1 MINTLTIKKR
11 DPRVLVTPSEIIGM
25 TFIRSL
31 LDTRASINILT
42 KAVFDHHHVGELRT
56 FPGELC
62 LANRLVRKPHGIEED
77 MIVRIEYF

>member
-1 MINTLTIKKR
+1 MINTLPIKKK
-11 DPRVLVTPSEIIGM
+11 DPRVLVTTIEIIGM

-31 LDTRASINILT
+31 LDTIASINILP
-42 KAVFDHHHVGELRT
+42 KAVFDHHHVGELET

-62 LANRLVRKPHGIEED
+62 LADRLVRKPHGIVED